1 MHILILTDRD
11 WTHPQGGGTG
21 TNLYGQVSRWL
32 EWGHRVTVI
41 AGSYPG
47 AEKLEELGDLT
58 IHRFGGRGTVFPRAI
73 WRQSRGLVPDADVVL
88 EVINGITFLTPLW
101 LRTPRVALLHH
112 IHRDHYVREL
122 GRPGAVAAM
131 ALETLPL
138 KLLYRGTRFMCI
150 SEAAADDVVDHGIP
164 RENIDVNYIGVE
176 LEAFEPGARTAE
188 PTLLYLGRL
197 KKYKQLGVLL
207 DVLEQVPEATLDM
220 AGDGDQRDAL
230 EEEIAG
236 RGLTERVRLHGHVD
250 EDKKLELLQSTWV
263 NLSASSAEG
272 WCLTVMEAAACA
284 TPSAALAVGG
294 LKESIVDGQTGLLA
308 ETAEE
313 LGEKTARLVRD
324 GELRETLGRQA
335 LERAEEFT
343 WDRTAAANLKVLE
356 AERDRER
363 EQTRSLVRSFAAS
376 DTGRAAGLAGGVIA
390 GNMLALIFTVVF
402 ARILGGGDYGSLAAL
417 VSALII
423 LMVPGSALQIAVAR
437 ETSRAVAEG
446 DPDAGASVPGWLRT
460 LIVATL
466 VVAVLA
472 IPARTVVGELVNVEE
487 QWAAWAVPVSA
498 MMWVMLSV
506 ERGALQGFQRYQP
519 VALSIMGEALL
530 RLVAAAGLVAAGTGV
545 TGAFLGSGAS
555 MMLMAVILWLPLRKC
570 LPDTRAKAKAS
581 LRSLMAGAWAPV
593 VGLTLLFALQEVH
606 IIVVKHEATADAAGS
621 YAVAA
626 VAAKGIIWVAVGL
639 GMYLL
644 PEAARRSSMGID
656 ARPVLLRTLGLI
668 VAAAVPLLAVF
679 TFAAKPLLSAVFGP
693 DLTEASGALPWLGL
707 AMTLLACAYLS
718 VQYLLALG
726 RWNFIWVLGVAA
738 AVEVGL
744 LAAIGGDLTSVAVGL
759 TGLMVCCA
767 TTVFVISLRS
777 RSGDQPY
784 LTA

>member
-1 MHILILTDRD
+1 MHILVLTDRD

-41 AGSYPG
+41 AGSYAG
-47 AEKLEELGDLT
+47 AEPFEELGTLT

-101 LRTPRVALLHH
+101 LRKPRVALLHH

-122 GRPGAVAAM
+122 GRPGAVAALL
-131 ALETLPL
+131 LETLPL
-138 KLLYRGTRFMCI
+138 KLLYRDTRFMCI
-150 SEAAADDVVDHGIP
+150 SSAAAADVVGHGIP

-176 LEAFEPGARTAE
+176 LDAFEPGTRSPD

-197 KKYKQLGVLL
+197 KRYKQLDVLL

-220 AGDGDQRDAL
+220 AGDGDQREAL
-230 EEEIAG
+230 EREIAD
-236 RGLTERVRLHGHVD
+236 RGLVDRVRLHGHVD
-250 EDKKLELLQSTWV
+250 EERKLELLQSAWV

-272 WCLTVMEAAACA
+272 WCLTVMEAAACS

-294 LKESIVDGQTGLLA
+294 LTESIVEGQTGMLA
-308 ETAEE
+308 QTPEE

-324 GELRETLGRQA
+324 GELRERLGRQA
-335 LERAEEFT
+335 KERAQEFT
-343 WDRTAAANLKVLE
+343 WDRTAAANLAVLE

-363 EQTRSLVRSFAAS
+363 EQTRSLIRSFATS
-376 DTGRAAGLAGGVIA
+376 DTGRAAGLAAGVIA
-390 GNMLALIFTVVF
+390 GNMMALIFTVVF
-402 ARILGGGDYGSLAAL
+402 ARILGGADYGSLAAL

-446 DPDAGASVPGWLRT
+446 DSDAGASVPGWLSK
-460 LIVATL
+460 LALATV
-466 VVAVLA
+466 VVALLA
-472 IPARTVVGELVNVEE
+472 IPARRLIGSAVNVTEL
-487 QWAAWAVPVSA
+487 WAAAAVPVSA

-506 ERGALQGFQRYQP
+506 ERGALQGFQHYKA
-519 VALSIMGEALL
+519 VAWSIVGEALL
-530 RLVAAAGLVAAGTGV
+530 RLVTAAALVAAGTGV
-545 TGAFLGSGAS
+545 TGAFMGSGLS
-555 MMLMAVILWLPLRKC
+555 MMLMAAILWLPLRQA
-570 LPDTRAKAKAS
+570 LPAVYVKATTS

-606 IIVVKHEATADAAGS
+606 IIVVKHEASAGDAGA

-668 VAAAVPLLAVF
+668 VAAAVPLLALF
-679 TFAAKPLLSAVFGP
+679 TFAAKPVLSAVFGP
-693 DLTEASGALPWLGL
+693 GLTEASGALPWLGL

-744 LAAIGGDLTSVAVGL
+744 LVAIGGNLTAVAVGL
-759 TGLMVCCA
+759 TCLQVCCA
-767 TTVFVISLRS
+767 AAVFAISLRS